1 MQMRRWIVNSFGEP
15 KDVWTREDHFEA
27 LQPGPGQVKIKVEAC
42 GLGLPDVLM
51 SRDNYPLTP
60 PLPFTPSQEAAGEVI
75 AIGEG
80 VDDALIGTR
89 VVGPT
94 LFQAQAGGLA
104 EECLMRASGRGDG
117 VLSGL
122 LPIPDEMSGA
132 EAAGLYIPY
141 QTAWVALV
149 RRAKITKDDTVLVLG
164 ASGSSGNAAVQL
176 AKAKGARVIAVAGG
190 PQKAAFCKSIGAD
203 EVIDRKQQDVTKAAL
218 ELTGGKGVSIV
229 FDPVGGKAA
238 RAAFKATAF
247 EGRFIVIGYAS
258 GEWARIALEETLMK
272 NISLVGA
279 MPVGF
284 TADEVL
290 ATHQDLIKHWQE
302 GAIDLSNSQVFDFD
316 DALTA
321 ATHIADGKVE
331 GKVIVQINERQL

>member
-1 MQMRRWIVNSFGEP
+1 MRRWIVNSFGQP

-190 PQKAAFCKSIGAD
+190 PHKAAFCKSIGAD

>member
-1 MQMRRWIVNSFGEP
+1 MRRWVVKSFGEP
-15 KDVWTREDHFEA
+15 KDVWTLQDHVES
-27 LQPGPGQVKIKVEAC
+27 LEPGPGQVKVKVEAC

-60 PLPFTPSQEAAGEVI
+60 PLPFTPSQEAAGVVI
-75 AIGEG
+75 ATGEG
-80 VDDALIGTR
+80 VDEALIGTR

-104 EECLMRASGRGDG
+104 DECLMQVTGIDGG

-122 LPIPDEMSGA
+122 LPIPDEMTGV

-149 RRAKITKDDTVLVLG
+149 RRAKITKDDVVLVLG

-203 EVIDRKQQDVTKAAL
+203 EVIDRKQQDITEAAL
-218 ELTGGKGVSIV
+218 ELTDGKGVSIV

-247 EGRFIVIGYAS
+247 EGRFVVIGYAS
-258 GEWARIALEETLMK
+258 GDWARIALEETVLK
-272 NISLVGA
+272 NISLLGA

-321 ATHIADGKVE
+321 VTHIADGKVE
-331 GKVIVQINERQL
+331 GKVIVQLN

>member
-1 MQMRRWIVNSFGEP
+1 MRRWVVESFGEP
-15 KDVWTREDHFEA
+15 KDVWTLEDVES
-27 LQPGPGQVKIKVEAC
+27 LVPGPGQVKVKVEAC

-75 AIGEG
+75 ATGEG
-80 VDDALIGTR
+80 VDEALIGTR

-104 EECLMRASGRGDG
+104 EECLMRASGTDYG
-117 VLSGL
+117 VLTGL
-122 LPIPDEMSGA
+122 FPIPDEMSGT

-149 RRAKITKDDTVLVLG
+149 RRAKITKDDVVLVLG

-190 PQKAAFCKSIGAD
+190 SQKAAFCKSIGAD
-203 EVIDRKQQDVTKAAL
+203 DVIDRREQDITEAAL
-218 ELTGGKGVSIV
+218 ELTGGKGASVI
-229 FDPVGGKAA
+229 FDPVGDKAA
-238 RAAFKATAF
+238 RAAFNAIAF
-247 EGRFIVIGYAS
+247 EGRFVVIGYAS
-258 GEWARIALEETLMK
+258 GEWARIALPETVMK
-272 NISLVGA
+272 NISLLGA
-279 MPVGF
+279 MPVGW
-284 TADEVL
+284 TADQVL
-290 ATHQDLIKHWQE
+290 ETHQDLIQHWQE
-302 GAIDLSNSQVFDFD
+302 GAIDLSSSQVFEFE
-316 DALTA
+316 DAVTA

-331 GKVIVQINERQL
+331 GKVIVRLKERQS

>member
-1 MQMRRWIVNSFGEP
+1 MRRWVVKSFGEP
-15 KDVWTREDHFEA
+15 RDVWELEDNAASLE
-27 LQPGPGQVKIKVEAC
+27 PGHGQVKVRVEAC

-60 PLPFTPSQEAAGEVI
+60 PLPFTPSQEAAGKVI

-80 VDDALIGTR
+80 VDEALIGKR

-104 EECLMRASGRGDG
+104 DECLMRVSGTQHSL
-117 VLSGL
+117 LSGL
-122 LPIPDEMSGA
+122 LPIPDDMSGV

-176 AKAKGARVIAVAGG
+176 AKAKGARVIAIAGG

-203 EVIDRKQQDVTKAAL
+203 DVIDRREHDITEAAL

-238 RAAFKATAF
+238 RAAFNATAF
-247 EGRFIVIGYAS
+247 EGRFVIIGYAS
-258 GEWARIALEETLMK
+258 GDWARIALEETVMK
-272 NISLVGA
+272 NISLLGA
-279 MPVGF
+279 MPVGW
-284 TADEVL
+284 TADQVL
-290 ATHQDLIKHWQE
+290 ETHKDVIKHWQE
-302 GAIDLSNSQVFDFD
+302 GAINISNNQVFDFD
-316 DALTA
+316 DAQA
-321 ATHIADGKVE
+321 AAAHIADGKVE
-331 GKVIVQINERQL
+331 GKVIVQIYAKQS

>member
-1 MQMRRWIVNSFGEP
+1 MRRWIVNSFGQP

>member
-1 MQMRRWIVNSFGEP
+1 MRRWVVKSFGEP
-15 KDVWTREDHFEA
+15 KDVWA
-27 LQPGPGQVKIKVEAC
+27 LQDSVASLEPGSGQVKIKVEAC

-60 PLPFTPSQEAAGEVI
+60 PLPFTPSQEVAGEVI
-75 AIGEG
+75 GIGKGIAE
-80 VDDALIGTR
+80 ALIGTR
-89 VVGPT
+89 VVGPS

-104 EECLMRASGRGDG
+104 DECLMRASGTEDG

-122 LPIPDEMSGA
+122 LPIPDEMSGV

-149 RRAKITKDDTVLVLG
+149 RRAKITKDDVVLVLG

-203 EVIDRKQQDVTKAAL
+203 DVIDRKQQDVTEAAL
-218 ELTGGKGVSIV
+218 KLTGGKGVSIV

-238 RAAFKATAF
+238 RAAFKAIAF
-247 EGRFIVIGYAS
+247 EGRYIVIGYAS
-258 GEWARIALEETLMK
+258 GEWARIALEETVLN
-272 NISLVGA
+272 NISLLGA

-290 ATHQDLIKHWQE
+290 TTHQDLIKHWQE
-302 GAIDLSNSQVFDFD
+302 GAIDLSNNQVFDFD
-316 DALTA
+316 DAQKA

-331 GKVIVQINERQL
+331 GKVIVQINGKQS

>member
-1 MQMRRWIVNSFGEP
+1 MRRWIVKSFGEP
-15 KDVWTREDHFEA
+15 KDVWTLEDQVET
-27 LQPGPGQVKIKVEAC
+27 LEPGPGQVKVKVEAC

-80 VDDALIGTR
+80 VDEALIGTR

-94 LFQAQAGGLA
+94 LFQVQAGGLA
-104 EECLMRASGRGDG
+104 DICLMRASGIDDG
-117 VLSGL
+117 LLSGL
-122 LPIPDEMSGA
+122 LPIPDEMSGV

-149 RRAKITKDDTVLVLG
+149 RRAKITKDDVVLVLG

-190 PQKAAFCKSIGAD
+190 PQKADFCKSIGAD
-203 EVIDRKQQDVTKAAL
+203 EVIDRRQQDIAEAAL
-218 ELTGGKGVSIV
+218 ELTDGKGVSIV

-247 EGRFIVIGYAS
+247 EGRFVVIGYAS
-258 GEWARIALEETLMK
+258 GDWARIALEETLMK
-272 NISLVGA
+272 NISLLGA
-279 MPVGF
+279 MPVGW
-284 TADEVL
+284 TAGQVL
-290 ATHQDLIKHWQE
+290 ATHQDLIKHWQQ
-302 GAIDLSNSQVFDFD
+302 GAIDLSCSQVFDFD

-331 GKVIVQINERQL
+331 GKVIVQLNGSS

>member
-1 MQMRRWIVNSFGEP
+1 MRRWVVESFGEP
-15 KDVWTREDHFEA
+15 KDVWTRQEDAANLE
-27 LQPGPGQVKIKVEAC
+27 PRPGQVKVKVEAC

-60 PLPFTPSQEAAGEVI
+60 RLPFTPSQEAAGEVI

-80 VDDALIGTR
+80 VDEALIGTR

-94 LFQAQAGGLA
+94 LFQVGAGGLA
-104 EECLMRASGRGDG
+104 EECLMAAGGTNAG
-117 VLSGL
+117 VIYGL
-122 LPIPDEMSGA
+122 LPIPDEMSGV

-149 RRAKITKDDTVLVLG
+149 RRAKITKDDIVLVLG

-203 EVIDRKQQDVTKAAL
+203 DVIDRKQQDITQAAL
-218 ELTGGKGVSIV
+218 DLTGGKGVSIV

-238 RAAFKATAF
+238 RDAFNAIAF
-247 EGRFIVIGYAS
+247 EGRFVVIGYAS
-258 GEWARIALEETLMK
+258 GEWARIALEETVLN
-272 NISLVGA
+272 NISLLGA
-279 MPVGF
+279 MPVGW
-284 TADEVL
+284 TADQVL
-290 ATHQDLIKHWQE
+290 ETHQDLIKHWQE
-302 GAIDLSNSQVFDFD
+302 GAIDLSSNQVFDFD
-316 DALTA
+316 DAVTA

-331 GKVIVQINERQL
+331 GKVIVQIHAKQL

>member
-1 MQMRRWIVNSFGEP
+1 MQMRRWIVNSFGQP

-104 EECLMRASGRGDG
+104 EECLLRASGRGDG

>member
-1 MQMRRWIVNSFGEP
+1 MQMRRWIVNSFGQP

>member
-1 MQMRRWIVNSFGEP
+1 MRRWIVKSFGEP
-15 KDVWTREDHFEA
+15 KEVWA
-27 LQPGPGQVKIKVEAC
+27 LQEHGASLEPGPGQVKVKVEAC

-51 SRDNYPLTP
+51 SHDNYPLTP

-75 AIGEG
+75 ATGEG
-80 VDDALIGTR
+80 VDVALMGTR

-104 EECLMRASGRGDG
+104 DECLMRASGSDDG

-122 LPIPDEMSGA
+122 LPIPDEMSGV

-149 RRAKITKDDTVLVLG
+149 RRAKITKDDVVLVLG

-203 EVIDRKQQDVTKAAL
+203 AVIDRRHQDITKTAL
-218 ELTGGKGVSIV
+218 ELTDGKGVSIV

-258 GEWARIALEETLMK
+258 GEWAPIAVAETLMK
-272 NISLVGA
+272 NISLLGA
-279 MPVGF
+279 MPIGF

-290 ATHQDLIKHWQE
+290 ATHQDLIRHWQE
-302 GAIDLSNSQVFDFD
+302 GAIDISNSQVFDFD

-331 GKVIVQINERQL
+331 GKVIVRLQAKQS

>member
-1 MQMRRWIVNSFGEP
+1 MRRWIIESFGEP
-15 KDVWTREDHFEA
+15 KDVWT
-27 LQPGPGQVKIKVEAC
+27 LQDDAASVEPGPGQVKIKVEAC

-51 SRDNYPLTP
+51 SRNNYPLTP
-60 PLPFTPSQEAAGEVI
+60 PLPFTPSQEAAGKIISV
-75 AIGEG
+75 GDG
-80 VDDALIGTR
+80 VDTALIGSR

-94 LFQAQAGGLA
+94 LFQAQSGGLA
-104 EECLMRASGRGDG
+104 EECLMRVSGIDDG
-117 VLSGL
+117 VLSGIL
-122 LPIPDEMSGA
+122 TIPDEMSGV

-149 RRAKITKDDTVLVLG
+149 RRAKITADDTVLVLG

-190 PQKAAFCKSIGAD
+190 EQKSAFCRSIGAD
-203 EVIDRKQQDVTKAAL
+203 VVIDRKQQDITEAAM
-218 ELTGGKGVSIV
+218 ELTGGKGVSVV

-238 RAAFKATAF
+238 RAAFGATAF
-247 EGRFIVIGYAS
+247 EGRFVVIGYAS
-258 GEWARIALEETLMK
+258 GEWAPIAPVETVLK

-284 TADEVL
+284 TSDQVL
-290 ATHQDLIKHWQE
+290 AAHQDLLQHWE
-302 GAIDLSNSQVFDFD
+302 KGEINISNSQVFDFD
-316 DALTA
+316 DARAA

-331 GKVIVQINERQL
+331 GKVVVRL

>member
-1 MQMRRWIVNSFGEP
+1 MRRWVVKSFGEP
-15 KDVWTREDHFEA
+15 KDVWS
-27 LQPGPGQVKIKVEAC
+27 LQKHVEGLEPGPGQVKVKVEAC

-60 PLPFTPSQEAAGEVI
+60 PLPFTPSQEAAGKVI

-80 VDDALIGTR
+80 VDHSLIGAR

-94 LFQAQAGGLA
+94 LFQSQAGGLA
-104 EECLMRASGRGDG
+104 EDCLMRASGTGDG
-117 VLSGL
+117 ILSGL
-122 LPIPDEMSGA
+122 LPIPDEMSGV

-149 RRAKITKDDTVLVLG
+149 RRAKITKDDVVLVLG

-190 PQKAAFCKSIGAD
+190 PHKVAFCKNIGAD
-203 EVIDRKQQDVTKAAL
+203 EVIDRRQQDITDAAL

-238 RAAFKATAF
+238 RAAFNAIAF
-247 EGRFIVIGYAS
+247 EGRFVVIGYAS
-258 GEWARIALEETLMK
+258 GEWARIALPETVMK
-272 NISLVGA
+272 NISLLGA
-279 MPVGF
+279 MPVGW
-284 TADEVL
+284 TADQVL
-290 ATHQDLIKHWQE
+290 GAHQDLILHWQE
-302 GAIDLSNSQVFDFD
+302 RAIDLSSSQVFDFD
-316 DALTA
+316 DAVTA

-331 GKVIVQINERQL
+331 GKVIVQMPAEQS

>member
-1 MQMRRWIVNSFGEP
+1 MRRWIVNSFGEP

>member
-1 MQMRRWIVNSFGEP
+1 MRRWVISSFGEP
-15 KDVWTREDHFEA
+15 KDIWA
-27 LQPGPGQVKIKVEAC
+27 LQEDAQPLEPGPGQVKVKVEAC

-60 PLPFTPSQEAAGEVI
+60 PLSFTPSQEAAGEVV
-75 AIGEG
+75 AAGEG
-80 VDDALIGTR
+80 VDEALIGTR

-104 EECLMRASGRGDG
+104 EECLMRASGTGDG

-122 LPIPDEMSGA
+122 LPIPDEMNGV

-141 QTAWVALV
+141 QTAWTALV
-149 RRAKITKDDTVLVLG
+149 RRAKITKDDVVLVLG

-203 EVIDRKQQDVTKAAL
+203 DVIDRREQDITETAL
-218 ELTGGKGVSIV
+218 ELTGGKGVSVV

-238 RAAFKATAF
+238 RAAFNAIAF

-258 GEWARIALEETLMK
+258 GEWARIALPETVMK
-272 NISLVGA
+272 NISLLGA
-279 MPVGF
+279 MPVGW
-284 TADEVL
+284 TADQVL
-290 ATHQDLIKHWQE
+290 EAHQDLVKHWQE
-302 GAIDLSNSQVFDFD
+302 GAIDLSSSQVFDFE
-316 DALTA
+316 DAVTA

-331 GKVIVQINERQL
+331 GKVIVQLHGSQS